1 MYQSPLGRSRLRNES
16 VDSNLSKA
24 ATPIKTS
31 KEIAPTVESSSK
43 ENKSL
48 KCSNTNVK
56 KTNPETQT
64 ESKKRGRKRKVT
76 SSPLKIVPKD
86 QVRNEKEPN
95 QSKRL
100 KF

>member
-16 VDSNLSKA
+16 VDSNLSKS

-31 KEIAPTVESSSK
+31 KEIAPTVESSLK
-43 ENKSL
+43 ENKSPT
-48 KCSNTNVK
+48 CSNTKVK
-56 KTNPETQT
+56 KTNPESQT
-64 ESKKRGRKRKVT
+64 ELKKRGRKRKVT
-76 SSPLKIVPKD
+76 SSPMKIVPKD